1 MNFKI
6 ENKSIFIS
14 GFASKNNNFASHFFQ
29 GNGKT
34 KSWDY
39 IKSEWN
45 LESKLRY
52 FWIQLT
58 DALPKL
64 WKESILSSIGNSI
77 NLCIFDCHLIEK
89 NNLYCLNKLGSR
101 ELYQIQVSEK
111 YKKRTLQLHYEGY
124 FNNFD
129 FDWKL
134 IYLLPHMVTAD
145 TTFLVFQHKILK
157 NIFFVNKMLSKLRK
171 VESPLCSFKDED
183 ESYIHL
189 FYRCWKISILWRR
202 LEEFFTKIRDL
213 KANL

>member
-1 MNFKI
+1 MPV
-6 ENKSIFIS
+6 IF
-14 GFASKNNNFASHFFQ
+14 FH

-34 KSWDY
+34 KLWDY

-89 NNLYCLNKLGSR
+89 NNLYCLNKLESR

-111 YKKRTLQLHYEGY
+111 NKKRTLQLHSEGY

-145 TTFLVFQHKILK
+145 TTL
-157 NIFFVNKMLSKLRK
+157 
-171 VESPLCSFKDED
+171 
-183 ESYIHL
+183 
-189 FYRCWKISILWRR
+189 
-202 LEEFFTKIRDL
+202 
-213 KANL
+213 

>member
-1 MNFKI
+1 MNIKI
-6 ENKSIFIS
+6 DNKSIFIS

-64 WKESILSSIGNSI
+64 WKESILNSIGNSI

-189 FYRCWKISILWRR
+189 FYRSWKTSILWRQ
-202 LEEFFTKIRDL
+202 LQEFFTKIRDL